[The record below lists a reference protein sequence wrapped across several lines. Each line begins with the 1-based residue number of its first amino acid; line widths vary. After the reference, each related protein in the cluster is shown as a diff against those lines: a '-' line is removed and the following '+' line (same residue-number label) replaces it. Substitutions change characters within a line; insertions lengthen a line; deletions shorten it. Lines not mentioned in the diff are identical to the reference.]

1 MTCKSQSCHTLETL
15 ILVSGVILR
24 IRVKMRGG
32 SPERL
37 SSTADELPHL
47 WQKPTTLINCLR
59 ALRVEP
65 PVWGIKT
72 SREEILQA
80 QEQQQAN
87 TPREI
92 ITFLSSIIKS
102 SLNWIPD
109 DDEKEQIWEEA
120 SRRLAERCGRT
131 ALGEITRRWPF
142 QDPSYPPFTL
152 SIREPPMNG
161 DSLGLKT
168 WGSSYILS
176 QLLQTFTVPS
186 SPLSHLLS
194 APNPPP
200 ILELGSGTGLLGLA
214 ASYIWRTPVT
224 LTDLP
229 SILPNLSHNAQ
240 LNASTLAPRGGTA
253 TAASLTWGSTSADEV
268 DPRFIKGETYELIIV
283 ADPLYD
289 DNHPTLLASTIH
301 TQLAVTS
308 TARVLLMVPLRDGI
322 TKRLLGELKTELST
336 RSVPLVSMQERMVSG
351 RDGDWRDDG
360 DDDET
365 KKVEFWW
372 GVFRRDGGVLDG

>member
-1 MTCKSQSCHTLETL
+1 
-15 ILVSGVILR
+15 
-24 IRVKMRGG
+24 MRGG
-32 SPERL
+32 SPERP
-37 SSTADELPHL
+37 ADELPHL
-47 WQKPTTLINCLR
+47 WQKPSHEVLISCLKG
-59 ALRVEP
+59 LRVEP

-72 SREEILQA
+72 SRKEILKA
-80 QEQQQAN
+80 QEQEQAN

-92 ITFLSSIIKS
+92 VTFLGSIIKS
-102 SLNWIPD
+102 SLAWVD
-109 DDEKEQIWEEA
+109 DDDDKEQIWEEA

-142 QDPSYPPFTL
+142 EDPSYPPFTL

-168 WGSSYILS
+168 WGSSYILA
-176 QLLQTFTVPS
+176 QLLQTFTTPS
-186 SPLSHLLS
+186 SPLSHLLTTS
-194 APNPPP
+194 PPP

-214 ASYIWRTPVT
+214 ASYIWRASVT

-240 LNASTLAPRGGTA
+240 LNAPTITSRGGSVD
-253 TAASLTWGSTSADEV
+253 AASLTWGGISPDTI
-268 DPRFIKGETYELIIV
+268 DPRFTKDSTYELIIV

-289 DNHPTLLASTIH
+289 DNHPALLASTIN

-322 TKRLLGELKTELST
+322 TKGLLGDLKRELGTQG
-336 RSVPLVSMQERMVSG
+336 VPLVAMEERLVSG
-351 RDGDWRDDG
+351 GDGDWRDDG

-365 KKVEFWW
+365 KKVGFWW
-372 GVFRRDGGVLDG
+372 GVFRRDGSG